1 MESEWNTNILGERN
15 LIGLG
20 TRHDQLQEEICSD
33 FLNQIQNQTYIYI
46 YIFLI
51 CDEHKM
57 KARSSKIRQKGLFYE
72 FQRIAKSDKLIRRQW
87 GF

>member
-46 YIFLI
+46 YF
-51 CDEHKM
+51 
-57 KARSSKIRQKGLFYE
+57 F
-72 FQRIAKSDKLIRRQW
+72 F
-87 GF
+87 